1 MKVLRRVILVALAG
15 SPLAAH
21 PVAAQTP
28 AADLVTAA
36 RAQLWKGNADS
47 GLALLRLALDSS
59 TRATASDR
67 MNALVWRGVLQY
79 YKGQD
84 SLARESFR
92 DALTIDP
99 RLEVAG
105 LAQVDSILA
114 VEFEGVRRSIQL
126 PPKAPRPP
134 PLPPPARGPAPPGPA
149 RATGGRSPRRH
160 AVQLRSRLP
169 RPRPASPGPVGDVGD
184 RRAGKRR
191 GHPRHGGHRAGTV
204 CGGYRRWRGGDL
216 DHRGHVAQPRAAGD
230 SDRSRS
236 PGAVRARARAGASR
250 ARLDAVAPQPAESMK
265 QRPHAPVMVL

>member
-114 VEFEGVRRSIQL
+114 VKFEGVRRSIQL
-126 PPKAPRPP
+126 PPTA
-134 PLPPPARGPAPPGPA
+134 
-149 RATGGRSPRRH
+149 
-160 AVQLRSRLP
+160 SR
-169 RPRPASPGPVGDVGD
+169 
-184 RRAGKRR
+184 
-191 GHPRHGGHRAGTV
+191 
-204 CGGYRRWRGGDL
+204 
-216 DHRGHVAQPRAAGD
+216 
-230 SDRSRS
+230 RSRS
-236 PGAVRARARAGASR
+236 RSTTSSACSPIRRSANWATCSSPRASR
-250 ARLDAVAPQPAESMK
+250 PMPPASST
-265 QRPHAPVMVL
+265 

>member
-99 RLEVAG
+99 RLEGAG
-105 LAQVDSILA
+105 LAQGDSILA
-114 VEFEGVRRSIQL
+114 VEFEGVRRSVQL
-126 PPKAPRPP
+126 PPTAPRPP
-134 PLPPPARGPAPPGPA
+134 AALPRAGARARRLGAGRLAPPRRVRGRPPLDSAPASGAAPPARA
-149 RATGGRSPRRH
+149 RATGGRSARRH
-160 AVQLRSRLP
+160 AV
-169 RPRPASPGPVGDVGD
+169 
-184 RRAGKRR
+184 
-191 GHPRHGGHRAGTV
+191 
-204 CGGYRRWRGGDL
+204 
-216 DHRGHVAQPRAAGD
+216 
-230 SDRSRS
+230 
-236 PGAVRARARAGASR
+236 
-250 ARLDAVAPQPAESMK
+250 
-265 QRPHAPVMVL
+265 

>member
-67 MNALVWRGVLQY
+67 RNALVWRGVLFRS
-79 YKGQD
+79 KGQD

-126 PPKAPRPP
+126 PPTAPRPTAATSLP
-134 PLPPPARGPAPPGPA
+134 GSCRGCRRPSRWQAAGPPPSWGAPRWYGLWWIPPVA
-149 RATGGRSPRRH
+149 WRRPRSPWARRPD
-160 AVQLRSRLP
+160 P
-169 RPRPASPGPVGDVGD
+169 RR
-184 RRAGKRR
+184 
-191 GHPRHGGHRAGTV
+191 
-204 CGGYRRWRGGDL
+204 
-216 DHRGHVAQPRAAGD
+216 
-230 SDRSRS
+230 
-236 PGAVRARARAGASR
+236 
-250 ARLDAVAPQPAESMK
+250 
-265 QRPHAPVMVL
+265 